1 MPLFI
6 LWASQMGKLCA
17 NAFKFLYHNICCG
30 LCLRGKR
37 RKALAMEAKIRRK
50 EMEKFDK
57 YDALNGQEILVGTTT
72 GSGYGDRTSANFEAG
87 SLDQDNMIVE
97 DNKMISA
104 PFSEGGAVKFL
115 AATPL
120 PMAHNLVNSGD
131 SGVQSQQSLNNHH
144 KLNQPKIEILQPEVK
159 DILSTCAQYNLDTI
173 KDPRSAELLEEIRH
187 AETIIRSK
195 KANKASSNGLTSP
208 NSVPQSPLKPRGG
221 GQIKVTDDG
230 SSLYENSSASPTT
243 DPASEITPMHVRK
256 AKLGHTTVVMMDHNG
271 SPMTTLLK
279 ASSRTSREA
288 SPASSYRGMIKTL
301 PRPTDHTQL
310 QPQLSTTLAEAEA
323 PDNLPM
329 MPILIFIIF
338 YFTVGAILF
347 SNWEKW
353 TFLEG
358 FYFSFITLTTI
369 GFGDFVPG
377 NSIKEGSDDG
387 NAKLIIACIYLLM
400 GMAIFSMA
408 INLMADTVKDKIKEL
423 AIELGILDDPSLA
436 DLDSE

>member
-57 YDALNGQEILVGTTT
+57 YDALNGQEVLV
-72 GSGYGDRTSANFEAG
+72 GDRTSNFEAG
-87 SLDQDNMIVE
+87 SLDQDNMVVE
-97 DNKMISA
+97 DKIGA
-104 PFSEGGAVKFL
+104 PTFSEGGTVKFL

-187 AETIIRSK
+187 AENIIKSK

-221 GQIKVTDDG
+221 GQMKVTDDG
-230 SSLYENSSASPTT
+230 SSLYENSSASPT
-243 DPASEITPMHVRK
+243 DPASETTPMHVRK

-301 PRPTDHTQL
+301 PRPSDHSQL